1 MWDHEVCAPL
11 YVGSSDSRSTYFARA
26 GLSKRTRQYIGYDS
40 KHYGSIDMPLL
51 VPRLKS
57 VFFSV
62 VSLHQKLGFVSRKQL
77 NPGAV
82 AVFVPKYTCF
92 AIRPLPPARLFVFTR
107 ACSSHAR

>member
-40 KHYGSIDMPLL
+40 KYYGSIDVPWL
-51 VPRLKS
+51 VPRLKR

-62 VSLHQKLGFVSRKQL
+62 VGLHQRLGFVSRKQL
-77 NPGAV
+77 NPGAN

-92 AIRPLPPARLFVFTR
+92 VIRPLPTARLFVFTR
-107 ACSSHAR
+107 ACSSNAR